1 MQKKIALVTGCAGFI
16 GSNLVKKLLEN
27 NYRIIGVDNY
37 RTGKKDFIKKFIRNN
52 KFKFYNLDLTK
63 NANLNK
69 IFKNK
74 IDLIFHVAANADVS
88 KGYKKPYNDFKYN
101 TLMTFKLLEHARL
114 KKVKKII
121 FCSTGSIY
129 GETKN
134 IPTPENDF
142 FPIQTSM
149 YGASKLACEG
159 LIQAYSEAYNI
170 KSYIFRFVSILGP
183 NYTHGHIVDF
193 YNKLKKN
200 KKVLKILGNGKQR
213 KSYLHIYD
221 CLNAIFKTINRK
233 SKNNVNIF
241 NLGTNEVITVVESA
255 KIICKFMKV
264 NPRFNFSGGERGW
277 IGDVPH
283 IKLNISKILKTGW
296 RPKYTIKQS
305 IISTLN
311 YLNEKKT

>member
-16 GSNLVKKLLEN
+16 GSNLVQKLLEN
-27 NYRIIGVDNY
+27 NFRIIGVDNY
-37 RTGKKDFIKKFIRNN
+37 RTGRKEFIKKFIENN
-52 KFKFYNLDLTK
+52 NFRFYRLDLTK
-63 NANLNK
+63 NSNLDK
-69 IFKNK
+69 IFSKK

-88 KGYKKPYNDFKYN
+88 KGYKKPINDFKYN
-101 TLMTFKLLEHARL
+101 TLMTFKLLEKART
-114 KKVKKII
+114 KKIKKLI

-134 IPTPENDF
+134 IPTPENDI
-142 FPIQTSM
+142 FPVQTSM

-159 LIQAYSEAYNI
+159 LIQAYSEAYKI

-183 NYTHGHIVDF
+183 NYTHGHVVDF
-193 YNKLKKN
+193 YKKLKKN
-200 KKVLKILGNGKQR
+200 KKVLKILGNGKQK

-221 CLNAIFKTINRK
+221 CLNAILKTINRN

-241 NLGTNEVITVVESA
+241 NLGTNEVITVIESA
-255 KIICKFMKV
+255 KIICKFLKV
-264 NPRFNFSGGERGW
+264 NPKFSFSGGKRGW
-277 IGDVPH
+277 VGDVPY
-283 IKLNISKILKTGW
+283 IKLNIDKILKTGW
-296 RPKYTIKQS
+296 KPKYNIKQA